1 MMVPYYAWSN
11 RGVGPMK
18 VWLSRGEDKIK
29 SSLSAGQ
36 TKATASYVCV
46 FDSIDAL
53 NDGLEPANSFDTSIP
68 RFTWWDH
75 KGTDEW
81 VEYEFGASTKITGV
95 QVYWFDEKGTADC
108 KVPQQ
113 WKLLYQNSEGKWQ
126 PVRTKDVFGTE
137 IDKYNTVRFEPV
149 TTSAL
154 RLEATLQSGFSG
166 GILEWKI
173 SK

>member
-1 MMVPYYAWSN
+1 ME
-11 RGVGPMK
+11 
-18 VWLSRGEDKIK
+18 VWLPCGEDKIK
-29 SSLSAGQ
+29 SLLAASQ
-36 TKATASYVCV
+36 IKATASYICV
-46 FDSIDAL
+46 YDSIDAL
-53 NDGLEPANSFDTSIP
+53 NDGLEPADSLDKSIP

-75 KGTDEW
+75 KGSDEW
-81 VEYEFGASTKITGV
+81 VEYKFDTPVKITGV
-95 QVYWFDEKGTADC
+95 EVYWYDEKGTSDC

-113 WKLLYQNSEGKWQ
+113 WKLLYQDSEGKWL
-126 PVRTKDVFGTE
+126 PVGTKDAFGTE

-173 SK
+173 IK